1 MPGNLRGQ
9 LEEARRRREV
19 EQREFERQQAALHN
33 GDIARGAHQRILI
46 VGPCASGKSALV
58 EALRQQG
65 YNAHSAAQ
73 EHSHVKT
80 MWMMNKPSHLIYLE
94 VGIEAIKQRRT
105 INWGAEFLQEENL
118 RLAHARAHADCIINT
133 DSLTPEQVVA
143 RAITFLHEVGL
154 RE

>member
-19 EQREFERQQAALHN
+19 EQREFERQQTALRE
-33 GDIARGAHQRILI
+33 GDIARGTRQRILI
-46 VGPCASGKSALV
+46 VGPCASGKSLLV

-73 EHSHVKT
+73 EHSHVKA
-80 MWMMNKPSHLIYLE
+80 MWLMNKPSHLIYLE
-94 VGIEAIKQRRT
+94 VGIEAIKRRRS
-105 INWGAEFLQEENL
+105 ISWGAEFLQDENL

-133 DSLTPEQVVA
+133 NNLTPEQVA
-143 RAITFLHEVGL
+143 AHAITFLREAGL